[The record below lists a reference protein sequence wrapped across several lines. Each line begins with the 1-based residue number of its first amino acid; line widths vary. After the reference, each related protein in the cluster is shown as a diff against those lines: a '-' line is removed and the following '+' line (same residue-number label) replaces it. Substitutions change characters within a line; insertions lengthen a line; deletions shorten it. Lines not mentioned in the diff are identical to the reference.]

1 MLLKHAGAQ
10 GGRRRIWTGRQSVT
24 GLTHTGRQPFT
35 LTHTPLMD
43 VFGLWE
49 EDITVSEENP
59 RSCYEAAALTAAPP
73 CHPVL

>member
-10 GGRRRIWTGRQSVT
+10 GGRRRIWRGRQSVT

-49 EDITVSEENP
+49 EDI
-59 RSCYEAAALTAAPP
+59 
-73 CHPVL
+73 